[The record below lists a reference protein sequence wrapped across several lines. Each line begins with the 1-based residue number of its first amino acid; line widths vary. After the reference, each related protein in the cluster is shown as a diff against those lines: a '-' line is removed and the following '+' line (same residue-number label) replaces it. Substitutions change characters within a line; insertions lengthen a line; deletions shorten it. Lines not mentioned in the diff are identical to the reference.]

1 MEQCSFRQL
10 RVQKHF
16 LVLLFPLIRNQ
27 AKAVKGAEKTV
38 VVMNVCSLGR
48 AFLLRVPKGT

>member
-1 MEQCSFRQL
+1 MEQGSFRQL

-48 AFLLRVPKGT
+48 AFLLHVPEGT